1 MPRPML
7 QRQDSMTEAPRA
19 SKAEFEA
26 FFGFVESHYE
36 LVKDAIDSVSYRPG
50 VLSIREKSSGV
61 CVETMKSTIE
71 NSIASENK
79 LSPKL
84 REAILRFLSEPAV
97 MNSGG
102 HISMKNDNDRLDQY
116 MELLPNETKM
126 NIVVAV
132 NKVSYASS
140 FWELPQT
147 ETEVAEDKDEY
158 RFKVSLEK
166 IAVAT
171 SSEGSEKEANPKH
184 KPPFDWEFI
193 LEGLVDVRFVDTTKF
208 TQLEV
213 KFDKNFKE
221 KTTFTPSAITAL
233 AKPRQAIY
241 DAAEKNVGGYQ
252 PIVIPKDAD
261 VRDILAKVVHSNILF
276 RAYSQDEQR
285 AIVDAFQSVTVESDE
300 VVIQQGE
307 SGAYFYVISDGELEI
322 LLEADGLEVPI
333 GSMLGKG
340 DYFGELALMYNTPR
354 AASVK
359 AKTKCDLWR
368 IDRVT
373 YRRIVTHYHNE
384 ALTENSSFLSNVVLH
399 GKRVGD
405 ILNENEKIKVVS
417 QLDIEEYSDGSI
429 IIRQGNTG
437 DLFYIIKSGTV
448 AVWQQQDV
456 DGVPTWVQITTLG
469 KGDFFGEKALLQ
481 EDVRSASCIAI
492 GEVRCLSMHRD
503 DFIGMLGEWKDVIA
517 DAVKKELHAE
527 GVTDSGKESKQSF
540 LKSMTIEDLTTLSVL
555 GQGAFGRV
563 KLAQHKTTG
572 ETFALKCQSKKA
584 IVRNRIEDTVINE
597 MRLMRMLDHE
607 RVGKLYCALQDTRNI
622 YFVLELLQGGE
633 FFTYLQKVGRLSEAK
648 AVFYAASVVSAF
660 TALHEKK
667 IAYRDLKPENM
678 VLDSKGFVKIVD
690 LGLAKQ
696 IPTGKTWTMCGTP
709 DYLAPEIILNEGH
722 DYAVDYWALGV
733 LIYEMVTGWPPFY
746 ADEPMKTYENIV
758 ACSISFP
765 VYITRQMSDVVSKLL
780 ATQPGRRL
788 GNLKGGINDIMKHKW
803 FGSFDWAGLED
814 LSIAVPYVPTI
825 KSATDTSNFENYDD
839 EKLADECNWTADLS

>member
-1 MPRPML
+1 ML

-26 FFGFVESHYE
+26 FFGFVESHFE
-36 LVKDAIDSVSYRPG
+36 LVKETMNSVSYRPG
-50 VLSIREKSSGV
+50 LLSIRESGSGV
-61 CVETMKSTIE
+61 CVETMKATIE
-71 NSIASENK
+71 NSVASENK
-79 LSPKL
+79 LSPRL
-84 REAILRFLSEPAV
+84 RESILRFFSEPAV

-102 HISMKNDNDRLDQY
+102 HKISMKNDNDRLDEY
-116 MELLPNETKM
+116 MNLLPNENKM
-126 NIVVAV
+126 TIVVAI
-132 NKVSYASS
+132 NKLSFASTY
-140 FWELPQT
+140 WQLPQT
-147 ETEVAEDKDEY
+147 ETEVAEDDDEF

-166 IAVAT
+166 VAVAT
-171 SSEGSEKEANPKH
+171 SSEKESTNPKSR
-184 KPPFDWEFI
+184 PPFDWEFI
-193 LEGLVDVRFVDTTKF
+193 LEGTVDVRFVDTTKF

-213 KFDKNFKE
+213 KFDKNFKQ
-221 KTTFTPSAITAL
+221 KTSFSPSAITAL

-241 DAAEKNVGGYQ
+241 DSTDKHQEGGYQ
-252 PIVIPKDAD
+252 PIVIPKDAE

-276 RAYSQDEQR
+276 RAYSPDEQR
-285 AIVDAFQSVTVESDE
+285 AIVDAFQSVTADRDE

-307 SGAYFYVISDGELEI
+307 AGAYFYVIAGGELEI

-359 AKTKCDLWR
+359 AMSQCDLWR

-384 ALTENSSFLSNVVLH
+384 ALTENTSFLSNVVLH

-405 ILNENEKIKVVS
+405 ILDENEKIKVVS
-417 QLDIEEYSDGSI
+417 QLDMEEYSDGSI
-429 IIRQGNTG
+429 IVRQGNTG
-437 DLFYIIKSGTV
+437 DSFYIIKSGTV

-456 DGVPTWVQITTLG
+456 EGVPTWVQVRTLN

-492 GEVRCLSMHRD
+492 GDVRCLSMHRD

-517 DAVKKELHAE
+517 EADNKELMTE
-527 GVTDSGKESKQSF
+527 QGITVDPEKEKKQTF
-540 LKSMTIEDLTTLSVL
+540 LKSMAIEDLTTLSVL

-607 RVGKLYCALQDTRNI
+607 RIGKLFCALQDTRNI

-722 DYAVDYWALGV
+722 DHAVDYWALGV

-746 ADEPMKTYENIV
+746 ADEPMKTYEKIV

-803 FGSFDWAGLED
+803 FGSFDWAGLD
-814 LSIAVPYVPTI
+814 NLSIAVPYVPTI
-825 KSATDTSNFENYDD
+825 KGATDTSNFESYED

>member
-1 MPRPML
+1 ML
-7 QRQDSMTEAPRA
+7 QRQESMTEAPRA

-26 FFGFVESHYE
+26 FFGFVESHYD
-36 LVKDAIDSVSYRPG
+36 LVQGAIDSISYRPG
-50 VLSIREKSSGV
+50 ILSIKENSNGV
-61 CVETMKSTIE
+61 NIPTMKATII

-84 REAILRFLSEPAV
+84 REALLKFFSEPAV
-97 MNSGG
+97 MNNGG
-102 HISMKNDNDRLDQY
+102 LKISMKNDHDRLDDY
-116 MELLPNETKM
+116 MNDLPNETETK
-126 NIVVAV
+126 IAIAI
-132 NKVSYASS
+132 NKLSFATS
-140 FWELPQT
+140 FWLIPRA
-147 ETEVAEDKDEY
+147 ETEVAEDDDEF
-158 RFKVSLEK
+158 RFKISLKKAEVKSAVEK
-166 IAVAT
+166 IV
-171 SSEGSEKEANPKH
+171 NPKD
-184 KPPFDWEFI
+184 KLLPTFDWEFS
-193 LEGLVDVRFVDTTKF
+193 LSGTVDVRYVDTALF

-213 KFDKNFKE
+213 KFDRNFKQ
-221 KTTFTPSAITAL
+221 KPTFSPSAISAL

-241 DAAEKNVGGYQ
+241 DVGVKTDETYQ
-252 PIVIPKDAD
+252 PIIIPKDPEI
-261 VRDILAKVVHSNILF
+261 RDILAKVVHSNILF
-276 RAYSQDEQR
+276 RAYSSDEQR
-285 AIVDAFQSVTVESDE
+285 AIVDAFQNVKVDADE

-307 SGAYFYVISDGELEI
+307 SGAYFYVVASGELEI

-333 GSMLGKG
+333 GSMLCKG

-359 AKTKCDLWR
+359 SKVSCDLWR
-368 IDRVT
+368 IDRNT

-384 ALTENSSFLSNVVLH
+384 TLNENSDFLSNVVLH
-399 GKRVGD
+399 GNRVGD
-405 ILNENEKIKVVS
+405 ILTDNDRMKVVA
-417 QLDIEEYSDGSI
+417 QLEMEEFSDGSI

-437 DLFYIIKSGTV
+437 DSFFIIKSGCV

-456 DGVPTWVQITTLG
+456 DGVATWVQVKTLE

-481 EDVRSASCIAI
+481 EDVRTASCIAI

-517 DAVKKELHAE
+517 DLEKSAGSEQHQIEAVE
-527 GVTDSGKESKQSF
+527 DSTSTF
-540 LKSMTIEDLTTLSVL
+540 LKDMSIDDLNTLSVL

-572 ETFALKCQSKKA
+572 ETYALKCQSKKA

-597 MRLMRMLDHE
+597 MRLMRMLNHE
-607 RVGKLYCALQDTRNI
+607 RIGKLYCALQDTRNI

-678 VLDSKGFVKIVD
+678 VLDANGFVKIVD

-696 IPTGKTWTMCGTP
+696 VLNGKTWTMCGTP

-722 DYAVDYWALGV
+722 DCAVDYWALGV

-746 ADEPMKTYENIV
+746 ADEPMKTYEKIV

-765 VYITRQMSDVVSKLL
+765 VYITRQMSDIVSKLL

-803 FGSFDWAGLED
+803 FGSFDWAGLDD
-814 LSIAVPYVPTI
+814 LSISVPYVPTI
-825 KSATDTSNFENYDD
+825 KSATDTSNFEKYDD
-839 EKLADECNWTADLS
+839 EKLPDECNWTADLS